1 MLVAFILFW
10 VLVLGMNYMFALR
23 TKTDTKFS
31 NALKAMI
38 IIPMALLGYL
48 LHPVLIENVL
58 NRNLIAIMM
67 MATMALF
74 AFINLRLITRLR
86 S

>member
-1 MLVAFILFW
+1 MLIAFILLW
-10 VLVLGMNYMFALR
+10 ALVLGMNALFALR

-48 LHPVLIENVL
+48 LHPLLIENIS
-58 NRNLIAIMM
+58 NRNLLAILMM
-67 MATMALF
+67 LTMAFF

-86 S
+86 G

>member
-1 MLVAFILFW
+1 
-10 VLVLGMNYMFALR
+10 GMNYMFALR